1 LPLLST
7 VTERAGAWFLRSGIQ
22 EPSGGVARYYHSDL
36 ASNAAISNE
45 ITGYTVSTLA
55 FLHRRTGLPDYRQ
68 AALQAADFLTNSA
81 WDPETAIFPFQY
93 PPNGLAYFFDCGI
106 IVRGLLSAW
115 RLSGDEIYFAA
126 ALKGGRAMLH
136 DFKGPPIAPIITLPD
151 KKALAFEPRWSAM
164 PGCYQLK
171 AALAW
176 HDLALITG
184 HAEFRQ
190 GYEACLLAA
199 SKDSEDFLPGSVQQD
214 RVMDRLHP
222 ICYFLEGLLPVLDRP
237 ECAGAYRQG
246 VEKTA
251 RYLHQIEPEFVRSDV
266 YAQLLRARLYAH
278 SLGILAM
285 DEAAGAQE
293 AAETGKFQL
302 TSADSRIDGGFSF
315 GWKQG
320 RDLPYVNP
328 VSTAFCL
335 QALELWA
342 DYQTGALAPRLQELI

>member
-1 LPLLST
+1 LST
-7 VTERAGAWFLRSGIQ
+7 VTDRAGAWFLRSGIQ
-22 EPSGGVARYYHSDL
+22 EPNGGVARYYHSDL
-36 ASNAAISNE
+36 ARNAGISNE

-68 AALQAADFLTNSA
+68 AALRAADFLTNLA
-81 WDPETAIFPFQY
+81 WDPESAIFPFQY
-93 PPNGLAYFFDCGI
+93 PPDGLAYFFDSGI

-115 RLSGDEIYFAA
+115 RLSNQEVYLAA
-126 ALKGGRAMLH
+126 AVKGGRAMLR
-136 DFKGPPIAPIITLPD
+136 DFKGPPIAPILSLPD

-184 HAEFRQ
+184 ETEFRQ
-190 GYEACLLAA
+190 GYEQCLAA
-199 SKDSEDFLPGSVQQD
+199 ALKDSEDFLPGAVQQD

-222 ICYFLEGLLPVLDRP
+222 VCYFLEGLLPVVDRQ
-237 ECAGAYRQG
+237 ECADAYQRG
-246 VEKTA
+246 LKATA
-251 RYLHQIEPEFVRSDV
+251 QYLHQIEPEFVRSDV

-278 SLGILAM
+278 SLGFLPM
-285 DEAAGAQE
+285 DEAAGVQE

-302 TSADSRIDGGFSF
+302 TSEDSRIDGGFGF

-335 QALELWA
+335 QSLELWA
-342 DYQTGALAPRLQELI
+342 DYQSAAPAPRLQDLI